1 VPLNLLGGLHYL
13 ILAERASWDD
23 VPAALVDEAP
33 FLRGFLVEQRVQT
46 NEVRRSWVLLPL
58 FLRVAERTG
67 AERFDLVEL
76 GPSAGLN
83 LLWDRYAYRYV
94 AGGWGRD
101 DATLV
106 LTGEERGAVPGGLL
120 LLAPVVDRRFG
131 IDLSPVDVTTD
142 DGARLLVSFV
152 WADQHER
159 VERLSAAIEELR
171 RDPPELLR
179 GDLVELLPGVLER
192 RRDEALT
199 VVFQTAVLAYL
210 PDADRERL
218 RGVLDAAGAAGPLA
232 FVSTG
237 RPRGDAESWGL
248 RITYWPGAER
258 EFAGHAD
265 YHGAWL
271 DWELGRP

>member
-13 ILAERASWDD
+13 VLAERAAWDD

-33 FLRGFLVEQRVQT
+33 FLRGFLAEQGVQT

-58 FLRVAERTG
+58 FLRVAERTA

-83 LLWDRYAYRYV
+83 LLWDRYAYRYE
-94 AGGWGRD
+94 AGGWGRA

-106 LTGEERGAVPGGLL
+106 LTGDDRGPVPGRLL
-120 LLAPVVDRRFG
+120 SLAPVVDRRVG

-142 DGARLLVSFV
+142 DGERLLVSFV
-152 WADQHER
+152 WADQQER
-159 VERLSAAIEELR
+159 VERLRRAIEELR

-179 GDLVELLPGVLER
+179 GDIVELLPDVLDR

-199 VVFQTAVLAYL
+199 VVFQTAVFAYL
-210 PDADRERL
+210 PDSDRARL
-218 RGVLDAAGAAGPLA
+218 RDVLAAAGAAGPLA

-237 RPRGDAESWGL
+237 RPRGDAETWGL
-248 RITYWPGAER
+248 RITYWPGGER

-271 DWELGRP
+271 DWELAGP